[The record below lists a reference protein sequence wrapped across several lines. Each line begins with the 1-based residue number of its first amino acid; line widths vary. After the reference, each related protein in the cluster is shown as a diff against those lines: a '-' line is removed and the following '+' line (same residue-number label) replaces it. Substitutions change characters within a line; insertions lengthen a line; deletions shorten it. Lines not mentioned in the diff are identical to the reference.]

1 MPVHYDCSSSL
12 VAFFPP
18 AIYQSAGSSTVLP
31 DLLQSVGQDAVST
44 VQFLRNG
51 AARITFKT
59 AAQCDRV
66 VAAGIVFRDTPLRV
80 VSADARSRLVYLRD
94 CPAEVPDDVVK
105 RFFLSFGEVHLVSR
119 SCHQAFPG
127 IRDGNRV
134 IRITLTKDVPG
145 SVSISGYECRVWYR
159 RQPASCAICKKV
171 GHRSKSCPL
180 SGLCR
185 RCRRPGHHARHCTNA
200 WVAAPQTSGAAR
212 PPPSTPAEAD
222 VPAEA
227 DSPAVVDT
235 PAEAD
240 APAEAVSTEADVP
253 VVTDVPAADPPG
265 PVDAPAVQDA
275 EMSDLEYLPQSGV
288 ESDDSASMEEVMA
301 SGDDEVVAAALSPGL
316 SDSPRLGRKRG
327 AARFRPPSPV
337 WLLTWTPR
345 SMRFLVTATLK
356 PSVESGKTGF
366 PGRFIVPGNLVIKG
380 LKLQSLCHPLLL
392 FFSPPKIFLLL
403 LLLRVPPATPV
414 PSSVSSDGSVV
425 DSVKSPSPGRRRS
438 SYDYYDK
445 LWGK

>member
-80 VSADARSRLVYLRD
+80 VSADARSRLVCLRD
-94 CPAEVPDDVVK
+94 CPVEVPDDVVK

-127 IRDGNRV
+127 IHDGNRV

-212 PPPSTPAEAD
+212 PPSSTPAEAD

-227 DSPAVVDT
+227 DAPAVVDT
-235 PAEAD
+235 HADAD
-240 APAEAVSTEADVP
+240 APAEAVSTEADAP
-253 VVTDVPAADPPG
+253 VVADVPAADPPG

-275 EMSDLEYLPQSGV
+275 EMSDPEYLSQSGV
-288 ESDDSASMEEVMA
+288 ESDDSAIMEEVMA
-301 SGDDEVVAAALSPGL
+301 SGDDEVVAAASSPGL
-316 SDSPRLGRKRG
+316 SDSPRLRRKRRRRTVSLAVPSVAVDMDTSVDEVPG
-327 AARFRPPSPV
+327 HSHFKTFRGVWEDRFSWEIYRSRKPRYKRV
-337 WLLTWTPR
+337 ETPR
-345 SMRFLVTATLK
+345 SEP
-356 PSVESGKTGF
+356 PSSPVLF
-366 PGRFIVPGNLVIKG
+366 PSQDLSASSSTP
-380 LKLQSLCHPLLL
+380 
-392 FFSPPKIFLLL
+392 
-403 LLLRVPPATPV
+403 VPPATPV